1 MINNRKHHWANLC
14 TKANCHE
21 TKANC
26 HHPIWLDCNCQS
38 HLPPAIVKNAGVLDV
53 LWGCALFL
61 ISFFSEVFWVPG
73 CGCRSDDVVECWL
86 NIKPEFSGRL
96 PYRNLQERPIVGE
109 QPPKASYAATGWTFY
124 HLSFVN
130 STLSNRYNYVVSNEL
145 LPLYASV
152 QD

>member
-1 MINNRKHHWANLC
+1 MIKNRKHHWANLC

-61 ISFFSEVFWVPG
+61 ISFFSKVFWVPG
-73 CGCRSDDVVECWL
+73 CGCRSDGVVECWL
-86 NIKPEFSGRL
+86 HITGVFRAAFLSQPTGTTRCRWAAIQGFFCSHRVNLLPSEFCKF
-96 PYRNLQERPIVGE
+96 NFE
-109 QPPKASYAATGWTFY
+109 QPLQLRCVGWATP
-124 HLSFVN
+124 
-130 STLSNRYNYVVSNEL
+130 TLC
-145 LPLYASV
+145 
-152 QD
+152 